1 MNSNSKDYVYIVRI
15 INLRTDEDYLLTNYD
30 NEVILFEDRFDAI
43 ATAKAYIRIPFIEK
57 FEVYEFEYWFTQHWL
72 FPTRKYRKTYKR
84 GSTVM
89 SNNPLEIKD
98 LVPDESKWRIKRKI
112 RRK

>member
-1 MNSNSKDYVYIVRI
+1 MNSLLQDCVYAVII
-15 INLRTDEDYLLTNYD
+15 INLRTNEKRFLTNYD

-57 FEVYEFEYWFTQHWL
+57 FEVHEFEYWFTQHWP
-72 FPTRKYRKTYKR
+72 FPTRKYRKTYKK
-84 GSTVM
+84 GGVVM
-89 SNNPLEIKD
+89 NNNPLKIKD
-98 LVPDESKWRIKRKI
+98 LVPDENKWRIKRKL